1 MKLIECPRD
10 ALQGLKD
17 FIPTRI
23 KAEYINLL
31 LQVGFDTLDFG
42 SFVSPVAVP
51 QMKDTAE
58 VVEKLDLSAT
68 KTKLLAIVA
77 NLRGA
82 EEAVEYDKITYL
94 GFPFSISE
102 TFQKRNTNSGIF
114 QSLDI
119 IEKIL
124 ALCQKRNKKAVI
136 YISMAF
142 GNPYGDEW
150 NPELVT
156 YRTEELIERGCTI
169 ISLAD
174 TTGVS
179 TAKKINEIFPGLT
192 ESFPDT
198 EFGVHL
204 HSTPDSWFE
213 KIDAAYT
220 CGCTRFDSALRGY
233 GGCPMADDELVGN
246 IATENLIS
254 YLQSN
259 GVELKLNANK
269 LQEAL
274 EYSNRIFLS

>member
-10 ALQGLKD
+10 ALQGLKN
-17 FIPTRI
+17 FIPARI

-51 QMKDTAE
+51 QMRDTAA
-58 VVEKLDLSAT
+58 VVEKLDMSAT

-82 EEAVEYDKITYL
+82 EEAVEFDKITYL

-114 QSLDI
+114 KSLDN

-142 GNPYGDEW
+142 GNPYRDDW
-150 NPELVT
+150 NPELVA

-174 TTGVS
+174 TIGVS
-179 TAKKINEIFPGLT
+179 TAKKINEIFPGLI
-192 ESFPDT
+192 ESFPDA
-198 EFGVHL
+198 EFGIHL
-204 HSTPDSWFE
+204 HSAPDDWFE
-213 KIDAAYT
+213 KVDAAYRS
-220 CGCTRFDSALRGY
+220 GCRRFDSALKGY
-233 GGCPMADDELVGN
+233 GGCPMANDELVGN
-246 IATENLIS
+246 IATENVIS
-254 YLQSN
+254 YLHSN
-259 GVELKLNANK
+259 GVELKLNRDK